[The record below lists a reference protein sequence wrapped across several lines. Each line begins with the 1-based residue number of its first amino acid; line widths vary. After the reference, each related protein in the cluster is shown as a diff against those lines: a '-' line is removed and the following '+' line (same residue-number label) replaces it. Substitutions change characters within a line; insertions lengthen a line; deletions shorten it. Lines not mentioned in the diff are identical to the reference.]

1 MVDRVLRA
9 VTFLAVVS
17 VTSAAGPRDP
27 GVTAKPSGR
36 ILGDPDARPVEQ
48 PDFSRPKRQQI
59 SAEPTNAESDY
70 FEAAMR
76 GEAWA
81 QTKLGKIYV
90 AAANDPE
97 RQRRGVELLQQAG
110 DQNDAEAFYV
120 LASLS
125 AAGVGLEQ
133 SHVNAFEQ
141 MKRAAD
147 LGFADAHFALGTMYF
162 EGVGTTKDESAALA
176 FFRKAA
182 EGGNK
187 EAMFAAGDLMFSQP
201 DPEMRAEGLALI
213 NRAIESGHIWATLV
227 LATAYGRGSNGLPKD
242 EAKAEAL
249 LRPPAERGDADCQ
262 MVLASLYKF
271 GDIFADRRGE
281 AQLWLQ
287 RAADQ
292 GQPKALEILRWEA
305 K

>member
-1 MVDRVLRA
+1 MMDRVGPVA
-9 VTFLAVVS
+9 TILALALA
-17 VTSAAGPRDP
+17 TAMAGPRGP

-36 ILGDPDARPVEQ
+36 TLSDPDAMPLELPV
-48 PDFSRPKRQQI
+48 DFSRPERQQMT
-59 SAEPTNAESDY
+59 AEPANAGSEY
-70 FEAAMR
+70 FEAAVR

-90 AAANDPE
+90 TTNDPE
-97 RQRRGVELLQQAG
+97 RQQRGVELLRQAG
-110 DQNDAEAFYV
+110 AQNDAEAIYL
-120 LASLS
+120 LAGLS
-125 AAGVGLEQ
+125 AEGVGVEQ
-133 SHVNAFEQ
+133 SDVEAFQQ
-141 MKRAAD
+141 MKRAAE
-147 LGFADAHFALGTMYF
+147 LGFAEAHFALGTMYF
-162 EGVGTTKDESAALA
+162 EGTGTTQDQGEALA
-176 FFRKAA
+176 SFRRAA
-182 EGGNK
+182 ESGSK
-187 EAMFAAGDLMFSQP
+187 EGMFAAGDLMLSQP
-201 DPEMRAEGLALI
+201 DPEMRAEGLALV

-271 GDIFADRRGE
+271 GDMFADRRDE

>member
-1 MVDRVLRA
+1 MKRNAVCLTVLLLANAAASLAQTDPRFSTKPAGVIVSGKRLGPDKAPVDL
-9 VTFLAVVS
+9 
-17 VTSAAGPRDP
+17 
-27 GVTAKPSGR
+27 
-36 ILGDPDARPVEQ
+36 
-48 PDFSRPKRQQI
+48 SRPEMQQRE
-59 SAEPTNAESDY
+59 SLPTLLGSEFAD
-70 FEAAMR
+70 AASR

-90 AAANDPE
+90 AAVGDPE

-110 DQNDAEAFYV
+110 KQNDAEAFYI

-125 AAGVGLEQ
+125 AAGVGVEP
-133 SHVNAFEQ
+133 SNVTAFEQ

-147 LGFADAHFALGTMYF
+147 LGFAEAQFALGSMYL
-162 EGVGTTKDESAALA
+162 EGIGTVKDRSAALA
-176 FFRKAA
+176 SFRKAA
-182 EGGNK
+182 DGANK
-187 EAMFAAGDLMFSQP
+187 EVMFAAGDLMLSQP
-201 DPEMRAEGLALI
+201 DPEMRTEGLALI

-271 GDIFADRRGE
+271 GDSFALRRDE
-281 AQLWLQ
+281 AQVWLQ